1 MSAARRLDGAA
12 TAGAIRS
19 ELIPVVAAFAAQWGR
34 PPGLHIVLVGD
45 DPGSQIYV
53 RGKEKAG
60 KEAGL
65 LVTIHR
71 LPATS
76 TGLALL
82 GLVRQLNADPTC
94 DGILVQSP
102 LPAALGPD
110 VEQQV
115 NDSLDPLK
123 DVDGFHPA
131 NVGRLV
137 QGRPT
142 LAPCTP
148 LGVIELLVREGI
160 PIRGR
165 HAVVLGRSDIVGKP
179 MAMMLLERD
188 ATVTICHSKTQD
200 LAAISGQ
207 GDILVAAVG
216 RAGFVTADMVK
227 PGAVVIDVGIARLD
241 RREDAVRMFGEG
253 TARVA
258 DFDRRGSVVVG
269 DVHPGVAEVA
279 SALSPVPGGVGPLTI
294 AMLLANTL
302 RAAQAR
308 MAAG

>member
-1 MSAARRLDGAA
+1 MPAARRLDGAA
-12 TAGAIRS
+12 TAAAIRS
-19 ELIPVVAAFAAQWGR
+19 ELTPAVAAFAARWGR
-34 PPGLHIVLVGD
+34 SPGLHIVLVGD

-60 KEAGL
+60 GEAGL
-65 LVTIHR
+65 RVIVHR
-71 LPATS
+71 LAASS
-76 TGLALL
+76 TGRTLL
-82 GLVRQLNADPTC
+82 DLVRQLNADPTC

-102 LPAALGPD
+102 LPAALGAGF
-110 VEQQV
+110 EQQV
-115 NDSLDPLK
+115 NDALDPLK

-148 LGVIELLVREGI
+148 SGVIELLVREGI
-160 PIRGR
+160 PLRGR

-179 MAMMLLERD
+179 MALMLLQRD

-200 LAAISGQ
+200 LGAMTRQ

-227 PGAVVIDVGIARLD
+227 PGAVVIDVGIARID
-241 RREDAVRMFGEG
+241 RREDVVRMFGEG
-253 TARVA
+253 AARVA
-258 DFDRRGSVVVG
+258 DFDRKGSVVVG

-279 SALSPVPGGVGPLTI
+279 GALSPVPGGVGPLTI

-302 RAAQAR
+302 KAAQAR
-308 MAAG
+308 TAAG